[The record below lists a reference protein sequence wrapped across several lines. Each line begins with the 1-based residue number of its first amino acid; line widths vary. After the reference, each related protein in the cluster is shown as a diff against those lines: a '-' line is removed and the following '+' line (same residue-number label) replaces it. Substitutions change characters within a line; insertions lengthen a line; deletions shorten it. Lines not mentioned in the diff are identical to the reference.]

1 MTNQIDST
9 PVTVHGDGTITGTN
23 VNNIINVN
31 GKNKFLEKY
40 NDTKKTDTEQLL
52 QGLPEFIIKD
62 LVLYFLLDNYPKR
75 TSYVTGTLETF
86 VNQLT
91 LKHIKDVKIYDM
103 IQWCKT
109 AIKARNEGIEN
120 GYAFLDY
127 CDTGVEKELG
137 YLDLMKHVKNEL
149 PINEYLLG
157 LEPEDTLKYLSES
170 SFNYM
175 VQRISK
181 NKYLFEQCE
190 DYEALQ
196 ATIDGL
202 REGKDVEEE
211 YLALKKKIERN
222 REKYYRL
229 NSTGKIT
236 KSALET
242 GFTANLS
249 EEECREENQR
259 NLQLEAT
266 GANKFKFGH
275 RWLNLITGGGL
286 ESKQLMIYGA
296 PSGNGKTTMMI
307 SSTIDMAMYNPDV
320 KYEKGYSPCIL
331 YISAET
337 GLKDIKGR
345 YIKMLTGTDISWDD
359 DFSGEKKYLSDEEEI
374 EYFTKLAKEY
384 GGKLTAKWVYGLVIY
399 NENGAKEYSY
409 SKDNFY
415 FVDKPSNKI
424 NPGYPLDSISIIPEY
439 NKYLVDL
446 TKEEKEKLNK
456 DDKEKKDLI
465 EFIVENI

>member
-157 LEPEDTLKYLSES
+157 LEPEDTLKYLS
-170 SFNYM
+170 
-175 VQRISK
+175 
-181 NKYLFEQCE
+181 
-190 DYEALQ
+190 
-196 ATIDGL
+196 
-202 REGKDVEEE
+202 
-211 YLALKKKIERN
+211 
-222 REKYYRL
+222 
-229 NSTGKIT
+229 
-236 KSALET
+236 
-242 GFTANLS
+242 
-249 EEECREENQR
+249 
-259 NLQLEAT
+259 
-266 GANKFKFGH
+266 
-275 RWLNLITGGGL
+275 
-286 ESKQLMIYGA
+286 
-296 PSGNGKTTMMI
+296 
-307 SSTIDMAMYNPDV
+307 
-320 KYEKGYSPCIL
+320 
-331 YISAET
+331 
-337 GLKDIKGR
+337 
-345 YIKMLTGTDISWDD
+345 
-359 DFSGEKKYLSDEEEI
+359 
-374 EYFTKLAKEY
+374 
-384 GGKLTAKWVYGLVIY
+384 
-399 NENGAKEYSY
+399 
-409 SKDNFY
+409 
-415 FVDKPSNKI
+415 
-424 NPGYPLDSISIIPEY
+424 
-439 NKYLVDL
+439 
-446 TKEEKEKLNK
+446 
-456 DDKEKKDLI
+456 
-465 EFIVENI
+465 